1 LEFYRNL
8 EHESKRRLFIYFIR
22 SAKDRQLWHDHLSEV
37 CYADRTGVKKSGM
50 ITKRLNPLNDYIFLK
65 IMGEKGDEEQ
75 LLAFLKAVLGREGTD
90 AIESVEIVENKTIT
104 AEVIGDKTSILDV
117 RARTA
122 AGERVNIE
130 VQLRNL
136 GNMDRRSLFYWSLEF
151 SRGLEAGRDYRES
164 PNVIAINIVNYE
176 FMAQV
181 PAFHTSFHIWEDT
194 HREVLLTNALEIH
207 FIDMVKFRR
216 LKEKNIRYDPLHRWL
231 TWFDKESPQMLV
243 EEAVKMDTAIQ
254 KAEEKMVY
262 VTNDKEA
269 LHAYQMREM
278 ALSDWTSG
286 INYARQEGRQ
296 EEQREIARNL
306 KKLGVSFEQIAQGTG
321 LSVDEVEQL

>member
-1 LEFYRNL
+1 
-8 EHESKRRLFIYFIR
+8 
-22 SAKDRQLWHDHLSEV
+22 
-37 CYADRTGVKKSGM
+37 M
-50 ITKRLNPLNDYIFLK
+50 IKERLNPLNDYIFFK

-75 LLAFLKAVLGREGTD
+75 LLAFLNAVLGREGKNALD
-90 AIESVEIVENKTIT
+90 SVEIIENKTIT
-104 AEVIGDKTSILDV
+104 AEIIGDKTSILDV

-122 AGERVNIE
+122 AGERINIE

-151 SRGLEAGRDYRES
+151 SKGMEAGQDYRES

-176 FMAQV
+176 FMSQV
-181 PAFHTSFHIWEDT
+181 PAFHMSFHIREDT
-194 HREVLLTNALEIH
+194 YREVLLTDALEIH

-216 LKEKNIRYDPLHRWL
+216 LSEKNIRRDPLHRWL
-231 TWFDKESPQMLV
+231 TWFDKDSPQTLV
-243 EEAVKMDTAIQ
+243 EEVINMDTAIQ
-254 KAEEKMVY
+254 KAEEKMLY

-286 INYARQEGRQ
+286 VNHAKREGRLEGRQ
-296 EEQREIARNL
+296 EGKREGQLEIARNL
-306 KKLGVSFEQIAQGTG
+306 KRIGVPVEQIAQGTG
-321 LSVDEVEQL
+321 LSPEEIAKL